1 MSGTILIV
9 DAVATNR
16 LSLRM
21 RLNKARY
28 TVQAVHSIQ
37 EALLSQQAGSWDA
50 VILSVETPKD
60 IFSLSALVE
69 KTSAPVLALTQNESA
84 GFRMLA
90 LKAGVEDVLLKSG
103 SIDYLLARLRC
114 LIRMRHT
121 RLELNVRED
130 TNRALGFK
138 EPALAFQ
145 AKRRAALLVS
155 ETRIGQALIEKLATV
170 SVFDVSVLSEED
182 LFSNDIKL
190 KQFSCF
196 IICQSDLDPRRAANL
211 LLDLRSSSDGR
222 HAAILIATTQGDMNN
237 AVEALDMGAND
248 ILFDQYDRSEI
259 IQRLSRQIDQT
270 EIDNRLRATMRAGL
284 DAAVKDPLTGLYNRR
299 YAITHLR
306 HQFEKALLN
315 GNDLSIVMIDLD
327 HFKRI
332 NDAFGHAVGDMV
344 LCAVGDILKS
354 ALRASDLLAR
364 LGGEEFVVILP
375 DTHQKAAIQIAQRLC
390 RLIENIHLEA
400 MPNQV
405 TASIGVSALAK
416 QDDYFSQSDAYENLL
431 MRADKALY
439 AAKRGGRNQVS
450 EYSETAA

>member
-390 RLIENIHLEA
+390 RLIENIHL
-400 MPNQV
+400 
-405 TASIGVSALAK
+405 
-416 QDDYFSQSDAYENLL
+416 
-431 MRADKALY
+431 
-439 AAKRGGRNQVS
+439 
-450 EYSETAA
+450 

>member
-130 TNRALGFK
+130 TNRPRVQRTRFG
-138 EPALAFQ
+138 LAGKTQ
-145 AKRRAALLVS
+145 
-155 ETRIGQALIEKLATV
+155 
-170 SVFDVSVLSEED
+170 
-182 LFSNDIKL
+182 
-190 KQFSCF
+190 
-196 IICQSDLDPRRAANL
+196 
-211 LLDLRSSSDGR
+211 SSSISIRNPNWTG
-222 HAAILIATTQGDMNN
+222 
-237 AVEALDMGAND
+237 
-248 ILFDQYDRSEI
+248 FDRKARYR
-259 IQRLSRQIDQT
+259 QR
-270 EIDNRLRATMRAGL
+270 
-284 DAAVKDPLTGLYNRR
+284 
-299 YAITHLR
+299 
-306 HQFEKALLN
+306 F
-315 GNDLSIVMIDLD
+315 
-327 HFKRI
+327 
-332 NDAFGHAVGDMV
+332 
-344 LCAVGDILKS
+344 
-354 ALRASDLLAR
+354 
-364 LGGEEFVVILP
+364 
-375 DTHQKAAIQIAQRLC
+375 
-390 RLIENIHLEA
+390 
-400 MPNQV
+400 
-405 TASIGVSALAK
+405 
-416 QDDYFSQSDAYENLL
+416 
-431 MRADKALY
+431 
-439 AAKRGGRNQVS
+439 
-450 EYSETAA
+450 